1 MRSSQTASSMVE
13 AFLFAKKSWETFSN
27 ARKDR
32 IFRWLFDSKFS
43 FCLSDRLLLLLD
55 ANYAFFSLFF
65 GCFFGEIW
73 VGFGVGSCWMCLGCI
88 FFVFCFFGRKLV
100 VFLDLLLLIMRG
112 IFCDFWL
119 FFCWFLSWKL
129 LHLLE
134 GNILMFLF
142 VRF

>member
-27 ARKDR
+27 AKKDR

-100 VFLDLLLLIMRG
+100 VFFGSIVANYEGYFLWFLAI
-112 IFCDFWL
+112 
-119 FFCWFLSWKL
+119 FCWFLSWKL